1 MYFCSQKMLLLLY
14 FANLIIITYGLLG
27 FDCGSQHL
35 NVTSVS
41 LLGTGECDN
50 DYHIINST
58 QVYIQLLQLS
68 EYSYTEV
75 MQCKMEISRT
85 IQYCGMHSHISAVNN
100 ARMEYLLDVGY
111 EKCQRALQDG
121 IITLGSAGE
130 IAGLKPNTTSVHSI
144 MLAGSVTNS
153 GRCQG
158 TQYSDPYGT
167 WDNVIVDALL
177 RISLRTSYVPVHLSS
192 GRIML
197 KSGTVCS
204 LSDGFCIDSED
215 GHTFWKPMPTSSCN
229 FHQYDVL
236 YEGQATKSTNGDH
249 TSPSPTVYSL
259 ISEDITFAFTAS
271 KEQPLCGYTL
281 LTTEHPKL
289 FILETKRGDAFAHH
303 GNIPVG
309 NLDIFTYV
317 NSKFVYVEKHMRQQL
332 TTLYNDVIRQKCELE
347 KEVIRNTLSFAT
359 LQPDEFAYRLMR
371 GPGYMAVAAG
381 EAIHIVKC
389 IPVDALVRKTPECYQ
404 ELPVTV
410 RNASFFL
417 TPKSRLLTK
426 FGTVRECTY
435 ELPTLYLIE
444 DTWVQFTPEPHVREV
459 KPQQLKPLIS
469 LSWKYLTP
477 GSLATSGIYAP
488 KDTDR
493 LRNRI
498 MFPAEKPALLNLMA
512 RGMSGQHIQDDSI
525 SIYNLL
531 DDASLEKIAE
541 NTASR
546 IWGGFIKFG
555 SATAGV
561 FGIFIIIRLIKLII
575 DTLIHGYALHSAY
588 GCSLFL
594 LGAVWSSLTHLL
606 LFFSRGPAKSDE
618 PDDADINVTPE
629 SPPTRSGMTLVHE
642 NSSNETIHLKP
653 TSRTVYFDLNKR
665 LHEMERLPPKT
676 SESVP

>member
-1 MYFCSQKMLLLLY
+1 MLRLLLFLT
-14 FANLIIITYGLLG
+14 NLVVTTYGLLG

-41 LLGTGECDN
+41 LLGTGDCD
-50 DYHIINST
+50 DEYHTTNST
-58 QVYIQLLQLS
+58 SVYVQLLQLS

-85 IQYCGMHSHISAVNN
+85 IQYCGMHSHVSAVNN

-121 IITLGSAGE
+121 IFSMGNAGE
-130 IAGLKPNTTSVHSI
+130 IAGLKPNTTSVHSL
-144 MLAGSVTNS
+144 MLAGSVSNN

-177 RISLRTSYVPVHLSS
+177 RISLKTSYVPVHLSS
-192 GRIML
+192 GRILL
-197 KSGTVCS
+197 KSGTVCD
-204 LSDGFCIDSED
+204 LSNGFCIDSED
-215 GHTFWKPMPTSSCN
+215 GHTYWKPMPTSSCN

-236 YEGQATKSTNGDH
+236 YEGQAVKTTNSDR

-259 ISEDITFAFTAS
+259 STEDITFALTAS

-289 FILETKRGDAFAHH
+289 FILETKRGDTFAHH
-303 GNIPVG
+303 GTIPVG

-317 NSKFVYVEKHMRQQL
+317 NSKFVYVEKHMRQQM
-332 TTLYNDVIRQKCELE
+332 TSLYNDVVKQRCELE

-359 LQPDEFAYRLMR
+359 LQPDEFAYRLMK

-389 IPVDALVRKTPECYQ
+389 IPVDTLVRKTPECYH

-444 DTWVQFTPEPHVREV
+444 DTWIQFTPDPHVREV
-459 KPQQLKPLIS
+459 KPQQLKPLTS

-477 GSLATSGIYAP
+477 GSLATSGIYAQ

-512 RGMSGQHIQDDSI
+512 RGMTGQPVKDGSV

-531 DDASLEKIAE
+531 DEASLQKIAE
-541 NTASR
+541 TTASR
-546 IWGGFIKFG
+546 IWGGFVKFG
-555 SATAGV
+555 SATAGI
-561 FGIFIIIRLIKLII
+561 FGIFIIVRLIKLTI

-588 GCSLFL
+588 GCSLYIF
-594 LGAVWSSLTHLL
+594 GAVWSSLTHLL
-606 LFFSRGPAKSDE
+606 LFFAKGPAKHDE
-618 PDDADINVTPE
+618 SEGSNITLYPE
-629 SPPTRSGMTLVHE
+629 SLPARPDTTLFCG
-642 NSSNETIHLKP
+642 NASNVIVPQQAKPRTIY
-653 TSRTVYFDLNKR
+653 TDLTER